1 MIVIDGQ
8 KYFVFLEDNVM
19 KLMKRIVSIALC
31 AVLLVSAACMM
42 VSCNDDEATPI
53 DTINGVAP
61 AEACFVAFAQLVAE
75 EHYHVTVDAN
85 IMINALVTT
94 VPVGVDGFYD
104 YTLDG
109 DNMHYKFTDK
119 DLLFIDNAKLL
130 SIFSGYDKEV
140 WYVDGVRYAIAEDG
154 TPKADKSGRKP
165 SNVVD
170 KIIDTIESSDRS
182 DAACYEQDG
191 EKFVM
196 LTVTLDEF
204 GAGEVGCKVFIDGN
218 GDITRAVVEGKLYGI
233 GVKLTMNFA
242 YDNVPAI
249 EVPEDMLALA

>member
-1 MIVIDGQ
+1 
-8 KYFVFLEDNVM
+8 M

-119 DLLFIDNAKLL
+119 DLLFIENEKLL
-130 SIFSGYDKEV
+130 SLFAGYDKEV
-140 WYVDGVRYAIAEDG
+140 WYVDGVRYSVTTD
-154 TPKADKSGRKP
+154 GRKVIGEKVP
-165 SNVVD
+165 SNIVGKV
-170 KIIDTIESSDRS
+170 IDTITADIPTDPE
-182 DAACYEQDG
+182 CYEKDG
-191 EKFVM
+191 EQYVLMK
-196 LTVTLDEF
+196 VTLEEYSAEPMDCRIYLNKNF
-204 GAGEVGCKVFIDGN
+204 EVYKAEVSGN
-218 GDITRAVVEGKLYGI
+218 LYGLD
-233 GVKLTMNFA
+233 VVLTMNFEYESFA
-242 YDNVPAI
+242 PVTVPANVN
-249 EVPEDMLALA
+249 EFVTVK